1 MMTKQR
7 VSRGMPGR
15 PSTPDGQPYPSD
27 WEDVA
32 DLRVL
37 RTKDDNW
44 QQLIRWRRD
53 MGRQGWRLLRVT
65 AGNGELVAVF
75 GRTKNDLLSRSEG
88 PAGD

>member
-1 MMTKQR
+1 MKTKQR
-7 VSRGMPGR
+7 FSRGMPGL
-15 PSTPDGQPYPSD
+15 PAPPDGQAYPPD

-44 QQLIRWRRD
+44 EQLIRWRRD

-65 AGNGELVAVF
+65 GGDGELVAVF
-75 GRTKNDLLSRSEG
+75 GRTKNDLLNRSEESSG
-88 PAGD
+88 G

>member
-1 MMTKQR
+1 MKTKQR
-7 VSRGMPGR
+7 FSRGMPGR
-15 PSTPDGQPYPSD
+15 PSTPDGQAYPAD

-44 QQLIRWRRD
+44 QQMIRWRTE

-65 AGNGELVAVF
+65 ASDGELVVVF
-75 GRTKNDLLSRSEG
+75 GRTKNDLLNRNEDSPSG
-88 PAGD
+88 